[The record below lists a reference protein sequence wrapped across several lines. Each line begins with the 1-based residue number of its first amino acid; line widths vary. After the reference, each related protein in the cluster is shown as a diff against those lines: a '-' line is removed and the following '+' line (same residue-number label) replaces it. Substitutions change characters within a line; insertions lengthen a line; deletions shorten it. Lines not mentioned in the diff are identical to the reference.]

1 MAELTAGDAK
11 LVQYLN
17 EAYGTEKRLE
27 TSLEAHIA
35 MTAKASYKKRL
46 REHLTETKRHA
57 REVQRRIKQ
66 LGGTAETI
74 SLPGPDRVE
83 EAAQAVLGG
92 AQKAVALA
100 QGPLHALR
108 GTGED
113 EKQLKNAKTEYASE
127 AEEIAT
133 YTAIATLAE
142 ALGDKETQSL
152 ARAILREEV
161 RMSTFLEREIPR
173 LAKAVAKA
181 EVPASQRRTSTPAGK
196 TRASRPR
203 AAGKTASRGSA
214 SASAAGSKG
223 GAGRTKAKA
232 GSTKAKAAAGRTKAK
247 AAAGRTKAKAGA
259 GRAKAAAT
267 RTKAGG
273 GRTKAKARSG
283 RA

>member
-74 SLPGPDRVE
+74 SMPGPDRIE

-108 GTGED
+108 GTGEE

-161 RMSTFLEREIPR
+161 RMRTFLEREIPR

-181 EVPASQRRTSTPAGK
+181 EIPASQRKTSTAARK
-196 TRASRPR
+196 TRASRTR
-203 AAGKTASRGSA
+203 AASKPASRGR
-214 SASAAGSKG
+214 ASAAGAKS
-223 GAGRTKAKA
+223 GAGRRTAKVGSKAKA
-232 GSTKAKAAAGRTKAK
+232 GSTKAKASR
-247 AAAGRTKAKAGA
+247 
-259 GRAKAAAT
+259 
-267 RTKAGG
+267 
-273 GRTKAKARSG
+273 
-283 RA
+283 

>member
-142 ALGDKETQSL
+142 ALGDRETQRL

-203 AAGKTASRGSA
+203 AAGKTASRGRA
-214 SASAAGSKG
+214 SASAASAKG

-232 GSTKAKAAAGRTKAK
+232 GSTKAKASARRTSAK
-247 AAAGRTKAKAGA
+247 AAAGRTK
-259 GRAKAAAT
+259 
-267 RTKAGG
+267 
-273 GRTKAKARSG
+273 KAKARSA

>member
-35 MTAKASYKKRL
+35 MTAKTSYKKRL

-196 TRASRPR
+196 TRASSPRR
-203 AAGKTASRGSA
+203 AAGKTASRGR
-214 SASAAGSKG
+214 ASAASVKS

-232 GSTKAKAAAGRTKAK
+232 GSTKAKAA
-247 AAAGRTKAKAGA
+247 
-259 GRAKAAAT
+259 GRAKA
-267 RTKAGG
+267 
-273 GRTKAKARSG
+273 KAR
-283 RA
+283 

>member
-17 EAYGTEKRLE
+17 EAYGIEKRLE
-27 TSLEAHIA
+27 TALEAHIA
-35 MTAKASYKKRL
+35 MTAKMSYRKRL

-66 LGGTAETI
+66 LGGAAETI

-92 AQKAVALA
+92 AQKALALA

-113 EKQLKNAKTEYASE
+113 EKQLKNAKTELASE

-133 YTAIATLAE
+133 YTALASLAE
-142 ALGDKETQSL
+142 ALGDKETQRL

-161 RMSTFLEREIPR
+161 RMSAFLGREIPR

-181 EVPASQRRTSTPAGK
+181 EVPASQRRTPTPAQK

-203 AAGKTASRGSA
+203 GAAGKTTAAGKATARGR
-214 SASAAGSKG
+214 ASAARTAKA
-223 GAGRTKAKA
+223 GARQTKAKA
-232 GSTKAKAAAGRTKAK
+232 GSAKAKA
-247 AAAGRTKAKAGA
+247 KAKAG
-259 GRAKAAAT
+259 RA
-267 RTKAGG
+267 
-273 GRTKAKARSG
+273 
-283 RA
+283 

>member
-35 MTAKASYKKRL
+35 MTAKTSYKKRL

-142 ALGDKETQSL
+142 ALGDRETQRL

-203 AAGKTASRGSA
+203 AAGKTASRGR
-214 SASAAGSKG
+214 ASAASAKG

-232 GSTKAKAAAGRTKAK
+232 GSGSTKAKASARRTSAKAAAGRTK
-247 AAAGRTKAKAGA
+247 
-259 GRAKAAAT
+259 
-267 RTKAGG
+267 
-273 GRTKAKARSG
+273 KAKARSA

>member
-1 MAELTAGDAK
+1 MADLSAGDTK

-17 EAYGTEKRLE
+17 EAYGLESRLQ
-27 TSLEAHIA
+27 TALQAHLA
-35 MTAKASYKKRL
+35 MTIRPTYKKRL
-46 REHLTETKRHA
+46 KEHLAETKRHA
-57 REVQRRIKQ
+57 REVKQSIKR
-66 LGGTAETI
+66 LGGVAETI
-74 SLPGPDRVE
+74 SAPGPQPIAD
-83 EAAQAVLGG
+83 AAQAVVGG

-152 ARAILREEV
+152 ARAILREEI

-203 AAGKTASRGSA
+203 AASKTTTSRGR
-214 SASAAGSKG
+214 ASAASAKG

-232 GSTKAKAAAGRTKAK
+232 GSTKASAIRTS
-247 AAAGRTKAKAGA
+247 TKAGA
-259 GRAKAAAT
+259 
-267 RTKAGG
+267 